1 MFSLNKYIIRLNQV
15 EIHAKLAQR
24 LFSQIFY
31 TRPDLLCNLYN
42 WRINIPDFQILSSV
56 NQVLY

>member
-1 MFSLNKYIIRLNQV
+1 MYVIRLNQV

-31 TRPDLLCNLYN
+31 TRPDLLWNLYN
-42 WRINIPDFQILSSV
+42 
-56 NQVLY
+56 